1 MRKNETILIRSLAKR
16 QLTAKGY
23 DLLNRMIL
31 KASKMHGVH
40 RYSKDFKPLK
50 EQITY
55 LFHQLV
61 FDKRLTY
68 EEINEFYKSIN
79 DKILI
84 KGLHSN

>member
-1 MRKNETILIRSLAKR
+1 MRKNETILVKNFAKR

-31 KASKMHGVH
+31 KASKMHCIH

-55 LFHQLV
+55 LFNQLA

-68 EEINEFYKSIN
+68 EQINEFYKSID

-84 KGLHSN
+84 RGLYSN